1 MINTPDVITAVN
13 IALLLS
19 ACAAAIVMIASF
31 RKDTLQKRSQQLFF
45 AKILATGV
53 GAAFYALSYIHNP
66 VPRDALNIIGLSFAY
81 IGIYVVYFLYVM
93 YVKTVIEE
101 LDKNDRVPLYVTYLA
116 LILCVTGSLFR
127 IISIFDHDFI
137 SLGEA
142 ANRSAVTN
150 QLGVLCGM
158 MLMLMTFII
167 LVKHSKTIGSRHT
180 IVLCFMPVL
189 MTLATV
195 FEQFSHGIKLLY
207 PALIIEFLIV
217 YTQHHLDIE
226 TRIQKDEI
234 SETKAR
240 LDMATGRMKPH
251 YLYNVLTTIY
261 YLCET
266 DVEKAQYAIGVFS
279 EYLRSTLEAMDKQEL
294 VDFSW
299 ELDEIKN
306 YLALERL
313 RFGDKLD
320 VDFDI
325 EYEDFKVPPLSIQA
339 LVENAV
345 KHGLGQKEEG
355 GKLRIVSRRL
365 SDGGAQ
371 IRIRDD
377 GVGFD
382 VEELANQDIA
392 LGGIVSIR
400 ERLRI
405 EIGAEMT
412 VTSTPGKGTTVMVT
426 IRPQD
431 GIQ

>member
-1 MINTPDVITAVN
+1 MNNTPNVITAVN

-53 GAAFYALSYIHNP
+53 GAACYAVSFIHSP
-66 VPRDALNIIGLSFAY
+66 VPRDALNIIELSFAY

-93 YVKTVIEE
+93 YIKAVIEE
-101 LDKNDRVPLYVTYLA
+101 LDKNDSVPLYVTYLA

-137 SLGEA
+137 SLGEEA
-142 ANRSAVTN
+142 GKAVMTAN
-150 QLGVLCGM
+150 LGQFCGAL
-158 MLMLMTFII
+158 LMLMTFIMLI
-167 LVKHSKTIGSRHT
+167 RHRKTIGRRHT
-180 IVLCFMPVL
+180 IVLSSMPIL
-189 MTLATV
+189 MALATII
-195 FEQFSHGIKLLY
+195 EQFSNGIKLIY

-226 TRIQKDEI
+226 TRIQRDEI
-234 SETKAR
+234 SDTRAR

-279 EYLRSTLEAMDKQEL
+279 EYLRSTLEVMDKQEL
-294 VDFSW
+294 VEFSW
-299 ELDEIKN
+299 ELNEIRN
-306 YLALERL
+306 YLTLERL

-382 VEELANQDIA
+382 VEELATQDIA
-392 LGGIVSIR
+392 HGGIVSIR

-431 GIQ
+431 GI